1 MFEITA
7 ATIAGGIILA
17 GLGLA
22 QQPQNYDNVQEHVL
36 PVQGNVY
43 MMVGAGGNTTVSVGK
58 DGVLIVDT
66 QFAPMVPKMLAE
78 IKKLSDKEIRYIIN
92 THVHGDH
99 TGGNEGLAKAGA
111 IIVGGNFAGQV
122 GETATAGIIAHEN
135 VLNRMSG
142 PQPNNAPAL
151 PFGMLPTDTYFTAS
165 KEVFFNGEAIQVLHQ
180 PNAHTDGDSIVFFR
194 RSDVVATGDIFTP
207 GRYPGI
213 DLDRGGSIN
222 GLVNALNRIIE
233 ITIPADK
240 QEGGTY
246 VIPGHGHLCD
256 EADVVE
262 FRDMATIVRDRV
274 QDMVKK
280 GMTLAQVKDAKPT
293 LDYDPLYGQ
302 ANGSTDRFVE
312 AVYKSLSAK
321 K

>member
-1 MFEITA
+1 
-7 ATIAGGIILA
+7 
-17 GLGLA
+17 
-22 QQPQNYDNVQEHVL
+22 
-36 PVQGNVY
+36 
-43 MMVGAGGNTTVSVGK
+43 
-58 DGVLIVDT
+58 
-66 QFAPMVPKMLAE
+66 
-78 IKKLSDKEIRYIIN
+78 
-92 THVHGDH
+92 
-99 TGGNEGLAKAGA
+99 
-111 IIVGGNFAGQV
+111 
-122 GETATAGIIAHEN
+122 
-135 VLNRMSG
+135 MSG
-142 PQPNNAPAL
+142 PQPNNAPGL
-151 PFGMLPTDTYFTAS
+151 PFAMYPTDTYLSGS

-194 RSDVVATGDIFTP
+194 RSDVVAAGDIFTP
-207 GRYPGI
+207 GRFPGI

-222 GLVNALNRIIE
+222 GLINGLNHIIE

-262 FRDMATIVRDRV
+262 YRDMATIVRDRV
-274 QDMVKK
+274 QEMVKK

-302 ANGSTDRFVE
+302 ANGATDRFVE
-312 AVYKSLSAK
+312 QVYKSLSAK